1 MNIQVLPSG
10 NYRLRKTIKGKSY
23 SITLDHKP
31 TLYESE
37 QLILELSETENITF
51 EKACHNYIESKSNIL
66 SPTTIESYYGIIR
79 QIDKSFL
86 KTKLRDIRS
95 QAVQYEVNRYAST
108 HSSKSTKNFSGFI
121 MSVGKFF
128 DLTLK
133 SPKLPPKEPKKVYI
147 PTEQE
152 IKQILNEV
160 KGTNYEAAFVL
171 ASMGLRRGEICA
183 LTPKDIEGNTIT
195 INKVLVKSGKQW
207 IIKNTPKTEESARTI
222 VVPERIIELIKEQG
236 FVYNGHPG
244 QIRKRLIDIEK
255 KLGIQH
261 FTLHKMRHFFA
272 SYMHQLGYTDK
283 QIQAFGGWKT
293 DGVMKTVYQHE
304 MEMEKAKSEMASTFS
319 TLIG

>member
-1 MNIQVLPSG
+1 MEKLPSG
-10 NYRLRKTIKGKSY
+10 HYRIKKQIDGKKY
-23 SITLDHKP
+23 SITIDHRPSKFEIEEIMNKL
-31 TLYESE
+31 TGNGKSSLQSAC
-37 QLILELSETENITF
+37 ET
-51 EKACHNYIESKSNIL
+51 YIKSKQNIL
-66 SPTTIESYYGIIR
+66 SPSTIREYNRKVKNISDTLLR
-79 QIDKSFL
+79 KSL
-86 KTKLRDIRS
+86 ADITPLDL
-95 QAVQYEVNRYAST
+95 QTEINNYAAT
-108 HSSKSTKNFSGFI
+108 HSSKSTHDFSGFI

-133 SPKLPPKEPKKVYI
+133 SPKLPPKEPEKVYI

-160 KGTNYEAAFVL
+160 KGTNYEVAFVL

-195 INKVLVKSGKQW
+195 VNKVLVKSGKQW

-261 FTLHKMRHFFA
+261 FTLHKM
-272 SYMHQLGYTDK
+272 
-283 QIQAFGGWKT
+283 
-293 DGVMKTVYQHE
+293 
-304 MEMEKAKSEMASTFS
+304 
-319 TLIG
+319 